1 MSASPASQD
10 FLFDLVPL
18 QSARDKVLDA
28 NNWQEKYRQI
38 MLLGKQLP
46 TLASELQCESAQ
58 VKGCESKAWLYH
70 CKIDGNHYY
79 LVDSEARV
87 VKGLAALVI
96 AQLQGKDSAEI
107 AEFDPAHYFKQLGL
121 AGQLSPSR
129 TNGLTALVNGM
140 IAAAN

>member
-1 MSASPASQD
+1 MSTSPAAQD
-10 FLFDLVPL
+10 FLFDITPL
-18 QSARDKVLDA
+18 HSARDRVLNA
-28 NNWQEKYRQI
+28 SHWQEKYRQI

-46 TLASELQCESAQ
+46 TLASEFQCEAAQ

-70 CKIDGNHYY
+70 SQIDGGHYY
-79 LVDSEARV
+79 LVDSDARV

-96 AQLQGKDSAEI
+96 AQLQGKSSAEI
-107 AEFDPAHYFKQLGL
+107 AGFNAANYFEQLGL

-140 IAAAN
+140 IAAAD